1 VNRIEARVTTVERH
15 DNITVVSFNADGQ
28 PMRMM
33 ALGLTIPVETGTR
46 VILGAKASQ
55 VSLSKYLVGDISIS
69 NRLPAE
75 IESVETGALLCSVM
89 LRVGRVLMESIITRE
104 SAANMDLR
112 PGDSVTAL
120 IKASDLSIV
129 EIVNKGDE

>member
-1 VNRIEARVTTVERH
+1 VNRIEARVTSVERH
-15 DNITVVSFNADGQ
+15 DNITIVSFDAGGQ

-33 ALGLTIPVETGTR
+33 ALGLTIPVEAGTR
-46 VILGAKASQ
+46 VILGAKASH
-55 VSLSKYLVGDISIS
+55 VSLSKYLLGDVSIS
-69 NRLPAE
+69 NRLSAE
-75 IESVETGALLCSVM
+75 IDSVEMGALLCSVM
-89 LRVGRVLMESIITRE
+89 LRVGPALIESIITRE
-104 SAANMDLR
+104 SAAKMDLL